1 MKRKLVRV
9 VFEYSDTVETL
20 EDRPQEWL
28 DEINGYISLQALRTS
43 SGGMSKYNWKIK
55 KKSIK

>member
-1 MKRKLVRV
+1 MKHKLIKV
-9 VFEYSDTVETL
+9 VFEYTDTIETL

-43 SGGMSKYNWKIK
+43 SSGMSKYDWVVKLK
-55 KKSIK
+55 